1 MAGGMGDREVL
12 NVFTAPPPARSPISA
27 PLPVWAVRTGGLV
40 SSLVLATR
48 VNWPL
53 ARLNSARVMVT
64 RSVNG
69 RLTVAR
75 LLVGIATLLS
85 AVNVS
90 EAGNSGLR
98 TDWAYHAPVLLASVR
113 LRFGVWLVRVTV
125 AGGGGAITKTSCW
138 ARRSPS
144 SVCRE

>member
-1 MAGGMGDREVL
+1 M
-12 NVFTAPPPARSPISA
+12 
-27 PLPVWAVRTGGLV
+27 RTGGLV

-85 AVNVS
+85 AVNVN

-98 TDWAYHAPVLLASVR
+98 TDWAYQAPVLLASVR